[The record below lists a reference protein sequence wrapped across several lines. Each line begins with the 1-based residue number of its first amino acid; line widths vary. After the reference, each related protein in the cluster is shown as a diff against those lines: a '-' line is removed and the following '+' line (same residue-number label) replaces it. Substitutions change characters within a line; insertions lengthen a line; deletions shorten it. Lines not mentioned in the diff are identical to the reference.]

1 MRTNVFKIGSLIFAS
16 ILTVITLMGCN
27 KSKKESA
34 AGDKKKTYTVATSA
48 YPAFYLLYI
57 AQEEGFY
64 KKEGLD
70 VNVVYFPVYSDSV
83 MAFSTG
89 QADAIGIAMLDTIAP
104 YISGVPIEAI
114 AMLDNSNGADGIVGR
129 EGISSLADL
138 KGKSIAT
145 EYGTIEHFF
154 LAKRL
159 ESAGLTMDDIKF
171 VNLSIADSGPAFL
184 ANTVDAASLWEPTLS
199 ESLARPGCTLL
210 TSSEDTPGLIADV
223 FAVNKNMPEADKIAF
238 VKALYDSLDF
248 YYKNP
253 KKAISDMARCAEIP
267 EEEMWVSMS
276 GSKLFSPK
284 EAYETMSSKAQE
296 YTALAYDVQE
306 VANFLYSIKMIESCP
321 DVSGIINPEPAKKV
335 LDEIGDFPV
344 PDTKKY

>member
-1 MRTNVFKIGSLIFAS
+1 MKMIFKKFLLLITAA
-16 ILTVITLMGCN
+16 LLMTAFTACS
-27 KSKKESA
+27 KSQNSSEAK
-34 AGDKKKTYTVATSA
+34 GKKKTYTVATSA

-64 KKEGLD
+64 EKEGLD
-70 VNVVYFPVYSDSV
+70 VKVVYFPVYSDSV

-89 QADAIGIAMLDTIAP
+89 QADAIGIAMPDTIAP
-104 YISGVPIEAI
+104 YINGVPIETI
-114 AMLDNSNGADGIVGR
+114 AMLDNSNGADGIVGS
-129 EGISSLADL
+129 EGIKNLQDL

-159 ESAGLTMDDIKF
+159 ESVGLTMEDIKF

-199 ESLARPGCTLL
+199 ESLARPNCTLL
-210 TSSEDTPGLIADV
+210 TTSEDTPGLIADV
-223 FAVNKNMPEADKIAF
+223 LAVNKNMPETDKIAF

-253 KKAISDMARCAEIP
+253 EKAIADMARCAEIP
-267 EEEMWVSMS
+267 EEEMWISMS
-276 GSKLFSPK
+276 GSKLFGPK
-284 EAYETMSSKAQE
+284 AGYETMASKEQE

-306 VANFLYSIKMIESCP
+306 VAKFLYSIKMIESCP
-321 DVSGIINPEPAKKV
+321 DVTGIINPEPAKKV
-335 LDEIGDFPV
+335 LDELGDFPV
-344 PDTKKY
+344 PDTKKF

>member
-1 MRTNVFKIGSLIFAS
+1 MKKFLFTVMSFVLATSLLLS
-16 ILTVITLMGCN
+16 GC
-27 KSKKESA
+27 SKKPEA
-34 AGDKKKTYTVATSA
+34 ASGKKYKLATSP

-64 KKEGLD
+64 QKEGLD
-70 VNVVYFPVYSDSV
+70 VEVVYFPVYSDSV

-89 QADAIGIAMLDTIAP
+89 QVDGIGIAMPDTIAP
-104 YISGVPIEAI
+104 YINNVPVEVI
-114 AMLDNSNGADGIVGR
+114 AMLDNSNGADGIVGS
-129 EGISSLADL
+129 EGINSLEDL

-159 ESAGLTMDDIKF
+159 ESVGLTMDEIKF

-184 ANTVDAASLWEPTLS
+184 ANTVDAAALWEPTLS
-199 ESLARPGCTLL
+199 EAQARPGCKLL
-210 TSSEDTPGLIADV
+210 TNSEDTPGLIADV
-223 FAVNKNMPEADKIAF
+223 LAVNKNLPEEVKIAM

-253 KKAISDMARCAEIP
+253 EKAIKDMAKCADIP
-267 EEEMWVSMS
+267 EEEMWVAMS
-276 GSKLFSPK
+276 GSKLFGPK
-284 EAYETMSSKAQE
+284 EGYESMSSKDQN

-306 VANFLYSIKMIESCP
+306 VAKFLYSIKMIESCP
-321 DVSGIINPEPAKKV
+321 DVTGMINAEYAKKV